1 MIAFRREPMRNSFSG
16 TANVLTFLLCSGIAH
31 AGEKRVQFSDLP
43 PAVQKTAQ
51 AESQGATIKGYSK
64 EVEHGKLT
72 YEVEMVVNGKSRDVS
87 IDPSGK
93 VVEVE
98 QEVSLEAVPPAA
110 LTAIQAGAKG
120 GAIPKVEEVKSDSET
135 VYEAQVRTSG
145 KHQEIRVHADGSPAP
160 EQD

>member
-1 MIAFRREPMRNSFSG
+1 MKNSFSIAV
-16 TANVLTFLLCSGIAH
+16 ANAVALLLCSGSAY
-31 AGEKRVQFSDLP
+31 AGEKRVHFSELP

-51 AESQGATIKGYSK
+51 AESQGATVKGYSK

-72 YEVEMVVNGKSRDVS
+72 YEVEMVVNGKPRDVS

-98 QEVSLEAVPPAA
+98 QEVSLESVPAAA
-110 LTAIQAGAKG
+110 LTAIQREAKG
-120 GAIPKVEEVKSDSET
+120 GSVAKVEEVKSDSET
-135 VYEAQVRTSG
+135 AYEAQILSNG
-145 KHQEIRVHADGSPAP
+145 KQREVRVHADGSPAP